1 MVLGVTDGMKS
12 EVVAGNMGSI
22 DIEGRRFDMSTKQ
35 RNEVVIYVL
44 RSGEGVSRG
53 NRNIKAISNSDNIS
67 EALCMG
73 VFRIIE
79 KIVESESVNFQKP
92 GKMAR
97 VLDDGI
103 ESVFGDKAYDEV
115 VELRDKNMVELF
127 FATGM
132 LDCFDEPAS
141 IIEVWNEIKSESL
154 SLGGIDILRVFKK
167 LGFNDKDVE
176 DLAQIFSDEK
186 NAQLEDEYLE
196 R

>member
-22 DIEGRRFDMSTKQ
+22 DIKRRRFGMSTKQ

-44 RSGEGVSRG
+44 RSGEGVSRC

-97 VLDDGI
+97 VLDDSI
-103 ESVFGDKAYDEV
+103 ESVFSDKAYDEV

-132 LDCFDEPAS
+132 LDCFDESAS
-141 IIEVWNEIKSESL
+141 IIKVWNEIKSESL